1 MKLKH
6 LFIGVAMVCSFASF
20 ANPDSTTTAL
30 TESVIEA
37 DDPALRALD
46 ELVSMHNIEAMGFG
60 FDSTIISELGYAKDS
75 IPQFS
80 EAVIAER
87 LAFLDENTPFELQY
101 NKKVK
106 AFINLYAVRK
116 KGLTEQV
123 LGLSEYYFPMFE
135 TILDQYNLPLEF
147 KYLAVVESA
156 LNPTARSRAG
166 ATGLWQFMYATGKIY
181 DLKVTSYE
189 DLRMDPVLAT
199 HAACKYFTFLN
210 SIYHDWN
217 LVLAAYNFGPGNV
230 NKAIRRSGYKRD
242 YWQIYPYL
250 PRETRGYVPAFI
262 AVNYIMSYPNEHN
275 MIPDKPNYT
284 FFDYDTLVV
293 TRRLNFEQIAGALDI
308 TMEQLRFLNPVYK
321 KDLIPLNG
329 KQNILKLPKQ
339 QVGLFVLNEEVIFDY
354 NKPLTQKDSDGR
366 EYVWEEREI
375 YHLVKSGQYLGYIA
389 SKYGVSTRNIMEWN
403 NMRSTTIHPG
413 KQLTIYKSVKEYIA
427 KAPSQPSN
435 NQATKTVKEDMI
447 ETPSEVAR
455 KVYYQIQDGD
465 TLWDIAKAQGVSLNK
480 LKSLNS
486 NLNHNK
492 LKPGSKIVI
501 ASEG

>member
-1 MKLKH
+1 M
-6 LFIGVAMVCSFASF
+6 
-20 ANPDSTTTAL
+20 
-30 TESVIEA
+30 
-37 DDPALRALD
+37 
-46 ELVSMHNIEAMGFG
+46 
-60 FDSTIISELGYAKDS
+60 
-75 IPQFS
+75 
-80 EAVIAER
+80 
-87 LAFLDENTPFELQY
+87 
-101 NKKVK
+101 
-106 AFINLYAVRK
+106 
-116 KGLTEQV
+116 
-123 LGLSEYYFPMFE
+123 
-135 TILDQYNLPLEF
+135 
-147 KYLAVVESA
+147 
-156 LNPTARSRAG
+156 
-166 ATGLWQFMYATGKIY
+166 
-181 DLKVTSYE
+181 
-189 DLRMDPVLAT
+189 
-199 HAACKYFTFLN
+199 
-210 SIYHDWN
+210 
-217 LVLAAYNFGPGNV
+217 
-230 NKAIRRSGYKRD
+230 
-242 YWQIYPYL
+242 
-250 PRETRGYVPAFI
+250 
-262 AVNYIMSYPNEHN
+262 
-275 MIPDKPNYT
+275 
-284 FFDYDTLVV
+284 V